1 MSAGPDRFD
10 VAVVG
15 AGILGLATAHEL
27 VRRDPAVRVVIVE
40 KEPRVA
46 AHQTGHNS
54 GVVHSGI
61 YYKPGSEKARLC
73 VQGRALLLDHVR
85 ERGIPFELCGKLIV
99 ALTKREVEALSELQ
113 RRADANGVEG
123 VSWIDAGRIRDI
135 EPHVRGLAALH
146 VPSAGIVDFG
156 LVATHLAEE
165 LRRKGVAIRLGER
178 VIGVDRVDGPVRLR
192 TTAGL
197 VESDRAIA
205 CAGLRSDHLARLA
218 GAADVPRIVPFRGDY
233 YVLRPQR
240 RDLVR
245 ALVYPVP
252 DPRFPFLGVHFTRR
266 IDGGIWLGP
275 NAVLAFAREGYRRR
289 DLDLRDVAGTLG
301 YGGFRRM
308 ALRYWRT
315 GLAEMIRD
323 VSNRAFLASLRA
335 YMPELRAA
343 DLLPGPSGVRA
354 QAVGPRGELLDDFAF
369 DTVGCLLNVRN
380 APSPAA
386 TSAFALARVFAD
398 KLGALS

>member
-135 EPHVRGLAALH
+135 EPHVHGLAALH

-178 VIGVDRVDGPVRLR
+178 VIEVERAAGPVRLR

-323 VSNRAFLASLRA
+323 VSKRAFLASLRA